1 MGAMEKSKTRYK
13 STLRRNEVC
22 FMCESNVYLR
32 DDNVE
37 KLFMEDV
44 AQLKRFDGR
53 IWIVDLLGRIGRRN

>member
-1 MGAMEKSKTRYK
+1 
-13 STLRRNEVC
+13 
-22 FMCESNVYLR
+22 MCESNVYLR